1 MVLCV
6 LSSGMAAAQNT
17 NGIPIVHRVYR
28 YSGRAQLLGGP
39 AANLPTPPPS
49 LEDDLVPGQD
59 GIKINEKLINSEG
72 VSPVVMPARR
82 PESKKD
88 KDQFKSLF
96 VVDATATNK
105 TDPEL
110 KKWGWLAEEA
120 DANRQVL
127 ESYRKPIP
135 EDESWTN
142 ALASQSATNETRRQ
156 KIGSLK
162 GNTYE
167 PVGAEHTKTAAV
179 ERVVE
184 DRVARAAEQ
193 QKQDDARQ
201 KGAQKDGLNMAGKG
215 DLPPMMNSTNETLGL
230 ARTRRDDER
239 TDVTLDSDFSQ
250 TRKALAEITGRYQ
263 LNLNMADLVRR
274 PVAPPP
280 DVAAG
285 KTLPGRSALVKDGSV
300 GFGGDTHYATMGGD
314 AATGMAT
321 PARAAPPA
329 SSTMP
334 GSGSAWMK
342 APSGPMP
349 MLNSASAMVEGPKA
363 PKAYDMPPSSA
374 YTQPPQ
380 PSLPATYAL
389 PPSYVPGSST
399 PGYSTGVRPAG
410 SLTPS
415 FTPTAPYRSM
425 FDPTP
430 LR

>member
-1 MVLCV
+1 
-6 LSSGMAAAQNT
+6 MAAAQST
-17 NGIPIVHRVYR
+17 NGIPIVHRIYR
-28 YSGRAQLLGGP
+28 YSGHAQLLGGP
-39 AANLPTPPPS
+39 AANLPAPPPS
-49 LEDDLVPGQD
+49 QDDILIPGQD
-59 GIKINEKLINSEG
+59 DIKINTNLKDAGGTSQ
-72 VSPVVMPARR
+72 VVMPARR

-88 KDQFKSLF
+88 KDPFKSLF

-142 ALASQSATNETRRQ
+142 SLAGQSATNEIRRQ

-162 GNTYE
+162 GNAYE
-167 PVGAEHTKTAAV
+167 PVGAEHTQTASV

-184 DRVARAAEQ
+184 DHVARKAEQ
-193 QKQDDARQ
+193 HKQDEARQ
-201 KGAQKDGLNMAGKG
+201 KMAQKDGLNMAGKG
-215 DLPPMMNSTNETLGL
+215 DLPSLMNSTNVTLGL

-239 TDVTLDSDFSQ
+239 PDVTLEADFSQ

-263 LNLNMADLVRR
+263 LNLSMADLLRR
-274 PVAPPP
+274 PVASPP
-280 DVAAG
+280 DAAAG
-285 KTLPGRSALVKDGSV
+285 KTISGRSAMVKDGV
-300 GFGGDTHYATMGGD
+300 MGFGGDTHYATMAGD
-314 AATGMAT
+314 GMAGMAA
-321 PARAAPPA
+321 PARAAAPP

-349 MLNSASAMVEGPKA
+349 MVNSASAMVEGPKA
-363 PKAYDMPPSSA
+363 PKAYEMTTSSA
-374 YTQPPQ
+374 FAPPPQ
-380 PSLPATYAL
+380 PSLPAAYAL

-399 PGYSTGVRPAG
+399 PGYSPGVRPAG

-415 FTPTAPYRSM
+415 FTPTAPYRNM
-425 FDPTP
+425 FDTTP
-430 LR
+430 SR

>member
-6 LSSGMAAAQNT
+6 LASGMAAAQNT

-39 AANLPTPPPS
+39 AANLPSPPPS
-49 LEDDLVPGQD
+49 VDEVLVPGQD
-59 GIKINEKLINSEG
+59 DIKINTNLKNAGG
-72 VSPVVMPARR
+72 VSPVIMPSRR

-127 ESYRKPIP
+127 ESYHKPIP
-135 EDESWTN
+135 ADESWTN
-142 ALASQSATNETRRQ
+142 SLAGQSATNETRRQ

-162 GNTYE
+162 GNAYE
-167 PVGAEHTKTAAV
+167 PVGAEHIKTASV

-193 QKQDDARQ
+193 HKQDDARQ

-215 DLPPMMNSTNETLGL
+215 DLPPMMSSTNETLGL

-239 TDVTLDSDFSQ
+239 PDVTMDADFSQ

-263 LNLNMADLVRR
+263 LNLSMADLVRR
-274 PVAPPP
+274 PVASPP
-280 DVAAG
+280 DAAAG
-285 KTLPGRSALVKDGSV
+285 KTLSGRSTLVKDGV
-300 GFGGDTHYATMGGD
+300 AGFGGDTHYANMAGD
-314 AATGMAT
+314 ATAGMAA
-321 PARAAPPA
+321 PARAPAPP
-329 SSTMP
+329 SSIP
-334 GSGSAWMK
+334 GSAWTK

-349 MLNSASAMVEGPKA
+349 MINSASAMVEGPKA

-374 YTQPPQ
+374 FAPPPQ
-380 PSLPATYAL
+380 PSLPAAYAPL
-389 PPSYVPGSST
+389 PSYVPGSST
-399 PGYSTGVRPAG
+399 PGYSPGVRPAG

-415 FTPTAPYRSM
+415 FTPTAPYRNM
-425 FDPTP
+425 FDTTP
-430 LR
+430 SR